1 MVYNRLVNERE
12 GVMKKRGYYLRRIF
26 LIIAVFV
33 LIVSLIIDYLKS
45 VEKRYYFD
53 KNNYI
58 TEDAVVENIIYEED
72 YLLFVL
78 SGINEAY
85 QGSVFIIEG
94 ESLDVLLERGIL
106 EKIETGSEIT
116 YTSATRYFGNGYYMP
131 MVALSVDGEEL
142 LSFDEGYKN
151 LLKQY

>member
-116 YTSATRYFGNGYYMP
+116 YTSAPRYFGDGSVMPIVAVSVNG
-131 MVALSVDGEEL
+131 VEL
-142 LSFDEGYKN
+142 LSFEEGYKN
-151 LLKQY
+151 LLKLY